1 MTSFYVEFALVRPTP
16 SNHKLMISIGR
27 TIVSKRKEG
36 GNKPTG
42 VRSKSN
48 EFESEGREKNNQL
61 TYFFTC
67 RRKCEEE

>member
-1 MTSFYVEFALVRPTP
+1 
-16 SNHKLMISIGR
+16 MISIGR